1 MCLGVPM
8 KVVEVDPPVGEL
20 GGLRCKINLSLLDNV
35 SVGDYVIVHAGY
47 AIERLD
53 EKVARKTLQFMS
65 TLSRGGSRTAPTP
78 GHDRT

>member
-8 KVVEVDPPVGEL
+8 RVVELDPPVGEL
-20 GGLRCKINLSLLDNV
+20 GGLRCKINLSLLDSV

-65 TLSRGGSRTAPTP
+65 TLSSSTP
-78 GHDRT
+78 VSTGLKP

>member
-8 KVVEVDPPVGEL
+8 KVVEVDPAVGEL
-20 GGLRCKINLSLLDNV
+20 GGLRCKINLSLLDSV

-65 TLSRGGSRTAPTP
+65 TLSSSTP
-78 GHDRT
+78 DTTGFKP